1 MQRPRCDRFDGVW
14 RFRAGE
20 ASPYVQ
26 RCDLRLRRVDGSLK
40 ICRTRTVLDL
50 KELSDHVA
58 LSIIF

>member
-1 MQRPRCDRFDGVW
+1 
-14 RFRAGE
+14 
-20 ASPYVQ
+20 VQ